1 MIFFLFLC
9 EGIFLFKNIKKQKE
23 IISENKNYNL
33 FENLKK
39 NEKEITITFGPWNF
53 INKNNEK
60 YIPLSGLSKIKTIH
74 CLNQSNYSDYKSD
87 RYGFN
92 NPDKEWNAINIKYL
106 LIGDIFTHSGCVN
119 RPNDII
125 SIRIFQMNQS

>member
-1 MIFFLFLC
+1 MKVFSFQ
-9 EGIFLFKNIKKQKE
+9 KYKKTKK

-39 NEKEITITFGPWNF
+39 NEKEITITFSPWNF

-74 CLNQSNYSDYKSD
+74 CLNQSNYS
-87 RYGFN
+87 
-92 NPDKEWNAINIKYL
+92 IIKVTDMGLTIPIKNGTL
-106 LIGDIFTHSGCVN
+106 LILSTC
-119 RPNDII
+119 
-125 SIRIFQMNQS
+125 